1 MEKEEKDKRLADF
14 YREFMLFFA
23 VLFFTCMIGII
34 TLLPELKNTNG
45 LLSWGWLSISVL
57 YFGLLSGIGYSLH
70 KCFYLYKLNKIF
82 GGKFG
87 FNYPELEG
95 LVKKIFKKTEYLDG
109 FLIVGITFVF
119 IILYLVKLGVLP

>member
-1 MEKEEKDKRLADF
+1 MVCPRA
-14 YREFMLFFA
+14 
-23 VLFFTCMIGII
+23 
-34 TLLPELKNTNG
+34 
-45 LLSWGWLSISVL
+45 
-57 YFGLLSGIGYSLH
+57 
-70 KCFYLYKLNKIF
+70 LYKLNKIF

-119 IILYLVKLGVLP
+119 IMLYLVKLGVLH